1 MEDGCPGRL
10 QGICGLWG
18 YLTHLTM
25 ADPLRQR
32 CSGPASTVTAS
43 WTGPSSPRAVPR
55 RKEEEGHGRDRREGK
70 GGPAPS
76 PSRRAAR
83 GPAQAAVPGGAQG
96 PPARRSRSPEAAPSR
111 TRGRPST
118 CRVSPP
124 AGENRHL
131 TAQPAHPPP
140 SLRCSGT
147 RTAPML
153 TDTDTH
159 PAPPP
164 RLLPAPAPAAYTL
177 GWTRLCSDV
186 LAYVRMYSA
195 VFGWAGVVS
204 AGLPSA

>member
-1 MEDGCPGRL
+1 MEGIGEKGRE
-10 QGICGLWG
+10 
-18 YLTHLTM
+18 
-25 ADPLRQR
+25 
-32 CSGPASTVTAS
+32 GPPQA
-43 WTGPSSPRAVPR
+43 PRGALPAAPR
-55 RKEEEGHGRDRREGK
+55 RPQFLGARRDPRPGAAAARRPLPAGHGN
-70 GGPAPS
+70 GPAPAGF
-76 PSRRAAR
+76 P
-83 GPAQAAVPGGAQG
+83 
-96 PPARRSRSPEAAPSR
+96 
-111 TRGRPST
+111 
-118 CRVSPP
+118 PP